1 MKRIKLFFIGLLLIF
16 SSSSLFGTTQEV
28 KSFVTRF
35 YQKVLNREPDPTGLQ
50 DWTNQLLLG
59 TKSGADIARGFIF
72 SPEFINRN
80 TNNSDYLTILYR
92 AFFNREPDTI
102 GYNDWIG
109 KLNGGSSRE
118 FILNGFLYSPE
129 FGILCKKYGISPVT
143 PLGKPMVEN
152 LDIIFRGIILDDYV
166 KNAKICID
174 KNRNDKCD
182 ENEDFTLSDSEGRFS
197 FPNEYYKEIIKYPFV
212 VEGGIDIGTNK
223 PFKGIFSA
231 PPASPV
237 ISIFTTIVNNLLKN
251 GKSKKE
257 ANLILQQKLEL
268 PQDVEVTNFDP
279 MYLLE
284 HSNNG
289 ILKEISK
296 KILSKQT
303 QLETIVK
310 MNREVISLV
319 DNSAD
324 IKKVSKNLIKNISQK
339 ILSAPQNQK
348 VDINSDFISK
358 VLVDTTKEIYKEGE
372 VVDKVKIV
380 STIVSLTTNELIDKA
395 KEEIEKAP
403 ADMEAIKTSDKIILL
418 IDNRV
423 VPKVKESIISGDITQ
438 IVTLNIN
445 EEYNNLEVVERPS
458 TSSENTLLATIIDKN
473 GSNSGNN
480 EENNITN
487 NDDKNNNNEI
497 NNNTTTIT
505 NSLKLTSGMDNLNG
519 TGGDDVI
526 TDRDEKDDLQNGD
539 KIVDTSTKDSDKL
552 IATITND
559 HLKPIIQNIETI
571 KIIGEYISTG
581 LDLDNIVGTKLLTLD
596 TKIADGVA
604 KVLNANFNSATSISV
619 GSNIA
624 QLRVSSSNRGTEG
637 NIIVDGGNGDIK
649 LNGSEKVDEY
659 TLKLSKDKK
668 VSLNSI
674 DGGDK
679 VTINAKGDF
688 LLSNSNSS
696 NLSLIINNIS
706 KNPIK
711 IIKSDE
717 NSIAK
722 DLTLSGNEII
732 FDIKSNSIFG
742 NIENFNSTAK
752 KSTIQLS
759 KADNY
764 NLNRLAVTEIRVLR
778 DMVNYQLILNP
789 KTEVNL
795 IKEYGNTNLK
805 FNNGEEGDRIYLNL
819 ETNQNS
825 INIGDNISKTT
836 INFKDSININRLS
849 FGANSKE
856 VFIEPQNGDISIKEL
871 NLEPYSNNNFKLT
884 TLSKIELKGVIG
896 NSIEVV
902 AGAGNDHITTGYF
915 NDIIDSGAGD
925 DIIKGK
931 GGDDEITTGDGS
943 DIIIIGSNDGN
954 DIIKDFKRGVDTLIV
969 AGISTFYKVGEI
981 DLTNLANSENPIQ
994 DPQNGEIYRFTNNN
1008 QKVILKGITAT
1019 DLSNSVQ
1026 LGSLKE
1032 GEPFIIKGNIKAG
1045 IKDDFIDTSNSND
1058 NIHYDITTGEGKDA
1072 IAINSNSNI
1081 TVKDFNIE
1089 KDRIVLVGN
1098 GNGGIDL
1105 KNITP
1110 NGNRYTFYPNDDKYS
1125 ITLTG
1130 VTSTS
1135 AKDFVQLGYKN
1146 SFFQVSGNVVAGR
1159 FDDFIY
1165 SNGAGNIINFIDNG
1179 GFDTIKFVES
1189 KLSFDLIDG
1198 INGSSGIK
1206 PTTKVKDATDG
1217 KIYIIDNNTFSCNLD
1232 KSLQSLDYDYRGDFF
1247 KDSVAHCIDSALGT
1261 SKGEKYVAIIEGVNF
1276 DNSGQNDSLIYIVKG
1291 DDEKIKNSNIASIG
1305 IILNHTIKEN
1315 EITSHSN

>member
-1 MKRIKLFFIGLLLIF
+1 MKSMKLFFIGLLLIF
-16 SSSSLFGTTQEV
+16 SGSPLFGTAQEV

-109 KLNGGSSRE
+109 KLNIGSSRE
-118 FILNGFLYSPE
+118 FILDGFLYSPE

-143 PLGKPMVEN
+143 PIGRPIVKN
-152 LDIIFRGIILDDYV
+152 LDIIFKGVILDDYV

-223 PFKGIFSA
+223 PFKGTFSS

-237 ISIFTTIVNNLLKN
+237 ISIFTTIVNNMVKE

-289 ILKEISK
+289 MLKEISK

-339 ILSAPQNQK
+339 ILATPQNQK

-358 VLVDTTKEIYKEGE
+358 VLIDTTKEIYKERE

-380 STIVSLTTNELIDKA
+380 STIVSSTTNELIDKA

-403 ADMEAIKTSDKIILL
+403 ADLETIKTSDKIILL

-423 VPKVKESIISGDITQ
+423 VPKIKESIISGDLTQ

-473 GSNSGNN
+473 GSNSSNN
-480 EENNITN
+480 EENNIT
-487 NDDKNNNNEI
+487 NNNEI

-505 NSLKLTSGMDNLNG
+505 NSLKLTSGIDNLNG
-519 TGGDDVI
+519 TDGNDLI

-539 KIVDTSTKDSDKL
+539 KIVDKSTKDSDKL

-596 TKIADGVA
+596 TKMDNGVA

-619 GSNIA
+619 CSNIA
-624 QLRVSSSNRGTEG
+624 QLKVSSSNRGTEG
-637 NIIVDGGNGDIK
+637 NIIVDGGNGDIE
-649 LNGSEKVDEY
+649 LSGSEKVDEY
-659 TLKLSKDKK
+659 TLKVSKDKK

-674 DGGDK
+674 DSGDK
-679 VTINAKGDF
+679 VTINTKGDF

-696 NLSLIINNIS
+696 NLSLIIDNIS
-706 KNPIK
+706 QNPIK
-711 IIKSDE
+711 IVKNDD

-764 NLNRLAVTEIRVLR
+764 YLNRLAVTEIRVLR
-778 DMVNYQLILNP
+778 DMANYQLIPNP

-805 FNNGEEGDRIYLNL
+805 FNNGEEGDTIHLNL
-819 ETNQNS
+819 ETSQNS

-836 INFKDSININRLS
+836 ISFKDNININRLS

-856 VFIEPQNGDISIKEL
+856 AFIEPQNGDISIKEL
-871 NLEPYSNNNFKLT
+871 NLQQYSNNNFKLT
-884 TLSKIELKGVIG
+884 TLSKIELRGVIG

-943 DIIIIGSNDGN
+943 DIIIIASNDGS
-954 DIIKDFKRGVDTLIV
+954 DIIKDFKKGVDTLV
-969 AGISTFYKVGEI
+969 ISGTSISNKTGEI
-981 DLTNLANSENPIQ
+981 DLSNLANSENPIQ
-994 DPQNGEIYRFTNNN
+994 DLQNREIYRFTNNN

-1032 GEPFIIKGNIKAG
+1032 GEPFLIKGNIKAG
-1045 IKDDFIDTSNSND
+1045 IKDDFIDTSNSSD

-1081 TVKDFNIE
+1081 TIKDFNIG
-1089 KDRIVLVGN
+1089 KDRIVLIGN

-1105 KNITP
+1105 RNITP

-1135 AKDFVQLGYKN
+1135 AKYFVQLGYKN

-1206 PTTKVKDATDG
+1206 PTTKVKDAIDG

-1247 KDSVAHCIDSALGT
+1247 KDRVAQCIDSALGT
-1261 SKGEKYVAIIEGVNF
+1261 STGEKYIAIIDGVNF

-1291 DDEKIKNSNIASIG
+1291 DDEKIKNSDIASIG